1 MGKLNNMK
9 KILFICSIATIITS
23 CKPGDDAAY
32 ATGTFESKEIIVS
45 TGVGG
50 QILKLDVEEGMIL
63 DANTMVGYVDTAQ
76 LYLKKLQLRAQ
87 INAVLSR
94 QPDIK
99 SQLAAIQ
106 EQIKTAN
113 TEKARATNLLNAGV
127 ATQKQL
133 DDINAQILVL
143 QKQLDAQQK
152 GLEIT
157 SSSIYN
163 EVNPLT
169 YQIAQI
175 DDQLNQAMITN
186 PVKGTVLTK
195 YAEQGEFTAPG
206 KAIYKIADLQTMTLR
221 AYISGTQLGGLQ
233 LGQKVNIN
241 VDSETDAMKTVEGTV
256 YWISDKA
263 EFTPKTIQTK
273 DERANLVYAI
283 KIRVVNDGS
292 IKIGMYGEV
301 DLPQLNQ

>member
-1 MGKLNNMK
+1 MK
-9 KILFICSIATIITS
+9 SGFVLFIITITAFSCSQTEDS
-23 CKPGDDAAY
+23 FF

-50 QILKLDVEEGMIL
+50 KIIQLNVEEGNML
-63 DANTMVGYVDTAQ
+63 EANKVVGYIDTTQ

-87 INAVLSR
+87 INAVLSK
-94 QPDIK
+94 QPDIN
-99 SQLAAIQ
+99 SQLAALQ

-113 TEKARATNLLNAGV
+113 TEKIRIENLLIAGV
-127 ATQKQL
+127 ATQKQA
-133 DDINAQILVL
+133 DDINAQIKVL
-143 QKQLDAQQK
+143 QKQLEAQQK
-152 GLEIT
+152 ALEIT

-175 DDQLNQAMITN
+175 DDQLINSQILN
-186 PVKGTVLTK
+186 PIDGTVLTK

-206 KAIYKIADLQTMTLR
+206 KAIYKIADVRNMTLR
-221 AYISGTQLGGLQ
+221 AYISGSQLNSIKQ
-233 LGQKVNIN
+233 GQTVKIN
-241 VDSETDAMKTVEGTV
+241 VDGEDGEMHTIDGTI

-273 DERANLVYAI
+273 EERANLVYAI

-292 IKIGMYGEV
+292 LKIGMYGEV
-301 DLPQLNQ
+301 NLK